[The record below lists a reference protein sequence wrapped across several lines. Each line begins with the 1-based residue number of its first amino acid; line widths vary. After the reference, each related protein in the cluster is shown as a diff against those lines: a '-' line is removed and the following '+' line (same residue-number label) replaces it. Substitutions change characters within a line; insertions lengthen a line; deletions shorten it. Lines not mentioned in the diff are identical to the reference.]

1 MTHPQPV
8 FVKLLS
14 QPPSLIA
21 GVIIPML
28 QVRKL
33 RHSEAK
39 ELTQDPQLGLVGA
52 RPSDSR
58 QTFGRENVTGI
69 WVQPQEVRE
78 EQ

>member
-14 QPPSLIA
+14 QPPSLIT
-21 GVIIPML
+21 GIIIPML
-28 QVRKL
+28 QVRV

-52 RPSDSR
+52 RSADSW
-58 QTFGRENVTGI
+58 QTFGRENVMGI